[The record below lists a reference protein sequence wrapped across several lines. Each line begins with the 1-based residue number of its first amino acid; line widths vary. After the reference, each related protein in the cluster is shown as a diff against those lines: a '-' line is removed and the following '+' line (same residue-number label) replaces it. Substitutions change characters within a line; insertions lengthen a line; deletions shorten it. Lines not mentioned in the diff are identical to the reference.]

1 MQNNNTSLVIIS
13 VITTGLCAVIA
24 AYALVKLY
32 GKTKVTS
39 WYHYDTSYPDNDL
52 AFDFNPLMHDN

>member
-13 VITTGLCAVIA
+13 VYA
-24 AYALVKLY
+24 ASVTYALLKLY
-32 GKTKVTS
+32 GKTKTTS